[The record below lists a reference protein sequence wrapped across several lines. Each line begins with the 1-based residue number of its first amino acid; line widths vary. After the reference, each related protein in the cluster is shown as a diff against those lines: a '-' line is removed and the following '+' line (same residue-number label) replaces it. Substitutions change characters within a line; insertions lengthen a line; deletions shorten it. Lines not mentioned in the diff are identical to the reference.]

1 MSKGPETKRG
11 WCLKVK
17 PPTLKVGV
25 ISDTHGLLRPQAFAA
40 LQGCDRII
48 HAGDIGSAQV
58 LDQLAAIAAVDAVR
72 GNNDLEAPWT
82 RELPDRLLLDL
93 NGWTVLLVH
102 DIADVPAN
110 LDDGIKLVITGHS
123 HKPCIDWRGE
133 RLYLNPGSAGRRRFK
148 LPVTLALLEV
158 HARSIEPRLVSL
170 LD

>member
-1 MSKGPETKRG
+1 M
-11 WCLKVK
+11 
-17 PPTLKVGV
+17 KVGV
-25 ISDTHGLLRPQAFAA
+25 ISDTHGLLRPQAIAA

-58 LDQLAAIAAVDAVR
+58 LDQLSAIAAVDAVR
-72 GNNDLEAPWT
+72 GNNDLEPWA
-82 RELPDRLLLDL
+82 RELPDCLRLDL
-93 NGWTVLLVH
+93 NGWAVLLVH
-102 DIADVPAN
+102 DIADVPFN
-110 LDDGIKLVITGHS
+110 LDDDIKLVITGHS